1 MNKLKS
7 MQDGFP
13 MPKKSATAF
22 NLFGKRKRAEIKD
35 KYPKAKYYAV
45 VREMANSWA
54 RMNKTERQLYK

>member
-1 MNKLKS
+1 
-7 MQDGFP
+7 

-22 NLFGKRKRAEIKD
+22 NLFGKRKRAEIKN

-54 RMNKTERQLYK
+54 RMNKTER

>member
-7 MQDGFP
+7 MQEGVV

-22 NLFGKRKRAEIKD
+22 NLFGKRKRAEIKN

-54 RMNKTERQLYK
+54 RMNKTER